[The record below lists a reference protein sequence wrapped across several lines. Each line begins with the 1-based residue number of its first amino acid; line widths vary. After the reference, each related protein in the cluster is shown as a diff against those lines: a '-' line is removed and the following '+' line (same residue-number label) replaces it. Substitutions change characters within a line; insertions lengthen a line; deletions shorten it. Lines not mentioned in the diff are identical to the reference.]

1 MSGTD
6 AQQPRLERSGDAA
19 SGTVVLELAGELDL
33 AVAGRLH
40 ELVDEAA
47 VEAPRLVVIDVT
59 EVAFMDSSVLR
70 EFLRAHRSVSEAG
83 GLLVVAGA
91 QPTVRRLLELTGT
104 TELFTLADT
113 RAAALGSGPSPT

>member
-113 RAAALGSGPSPT
+113 RAAALESGPSPT